1 MNENYFNWFPSGNNF
16 LQTVRV
22 FYTHLLMCVNTAI
35 AVFYTHLL
43 MCVNTAID
51 DKDIEDMNHF
61 LILLFIEYS
70 QNAVPKGD

>member
-16 LQTVRV
+16 LQTVR
-22 FYTHLLMCVNTAI
+22 
-35 AVFYTHLL
+35 VFYTHLL